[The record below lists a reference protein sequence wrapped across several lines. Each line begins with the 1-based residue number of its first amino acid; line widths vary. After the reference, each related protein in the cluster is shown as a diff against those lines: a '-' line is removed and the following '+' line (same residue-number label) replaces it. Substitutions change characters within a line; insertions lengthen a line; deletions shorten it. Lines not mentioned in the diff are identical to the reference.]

1 MILLTRPVPVL
12 LGHDGPSNGVIGKI
26 GFVLPH
32 HRGLWMW
39 HVLPYLPL
47 AYHLV
52 NIQKTMEHHHF
63 SWVNPLYMAAFC
75 TLTFGVTAL
84 FPGAG
89 PLKWL
94 PNIFHWLGENPQMM
108 VGGSYPVSL
117 LRFVTRSQII
127 VLHRATMFARDPQ
140 FFVRSTSVIIPR
152 RCHFRYRSP
161 FWGGR
166 PLFQLLH
173 ARRSRVS
180 SSSRLML
187 QVRDGIIR
195 IQKSKRW
202 VGGLRCVV
210 LNHLIHS
217 HIIPYL
223 QS

>member
-1 MILLTRPVPVL
+1 MAIFNSFLYAYLWGYSLISWRGSIEMTPQHIPLTR
-12 LGHDGPSNGVIGKI
+12 GKSTNDGRGIIPS
-26 GFVLPH
+26 F
-32 HRGLWMW
+32 
-39 HVLPYLPL
+39 
-47 AYHLV
+47 
-52 NIQKTMEHHHF
+52 T
-63 SWVNPLYMAAFC
+63 
-75 TLTFGVTAL
+75 
-84 FPGAG
+84 
-89 PLKWL
+89 
-94 PNIFHWLGENPQMM
+94 
-108 VGGSYPVSL
+108 
-117 LRFVTRSQII
+117 SQ
-127 VLHRATMFARDPQ
+127 VCYSFTDHSLHRATMFARDPQ

-195 IQKSKRW
+195 IQKSRRW